1 MTLAAL
7 GTLRDGVLHLY
18 AALTARSLDGIPF
31 RDETLPDPLTVDGQ
45 ALQQA
50 DSIGVAALVWL
61 AGQAQ
66 QQQRRTTWQHLPP
79 HLGELLALY
88 EIDLPTM
95 SQPNYE
101 IGRASCRE
109 RV

>member
-7 GTLRDGVLHLY
+7 GTLRDGVLHLH

-61 AGQAQ
+61 AGLAQ
-66 QQQRRTTWQHLPP
+66 QQQRRTIWQHLPP

-95 SQPNYE
+95 SQPTPCKKN
-101 IGRASCRE
+101 
-109 RV
+109 

>member
-7 GTLRDGVLHLY
+7 GTLRDGVLHLH

-31 RDETLPDPLTVDGQ
+31 RDETLPDSLTVDGQ

-61 AGQAQ
+61 AGAATTAAHDLATPATPPW
-66 QQQRRTTWQHLPP
+66 RTACSLR
-79 HLGELLALY
+79 
-88 EIDLPTM
+88 
-95 SQPNYE
+95 N
-101 IGRASCRE
+101 
-109 RV
+109 

>member
-7 GTLRDGVLHLY
+7 GTLRDGVLHLH

-61 AGQAQ
+61 AGD
-66 QQQRRTTWQHLPP
+66 RKSTRLNSSHTTISYAVFCLKKK
-79 HLGELLALY
+79 
-88 EIDLPTM
+88 
-95 SQPNYE
+95 
-101 IGRASCRE
+101 RK
-109 RV
+109 

>member
-7 GTLRDGVLHLY
+7 GTLRDGVLHLH
-18 AALTARSLDGIPF
+18 AALTARSLDGI
-31 RDETLPDPLTVDGQ
+31 PDPLTVDGQ

-95 SQPNYE
+95 SQPTPCKKN
-101 IGRASCRE
+101 
-109 RV
+109 

>member
-7 GTLRDGVLHLY
+7 GTLRDGVLHLH

-31 RDETLPDPLTVDGQ
+31 RDETLPDSLTVDGQ

-66 QQQRRTTWQHLPP
+66 QRRMTWQHLPP

-95 SQPNYE
+95 SQPTPCKKN
-101 IGRASCRE
+101 
-109 RV
+109 

>member
-1 MTLAAL
+1 MSLAAI
-7 GTLRDGVLHLY
+7 GTLTGGVLQLHP
-18 AALTARSLDGIPF
+18 ALTIPTLDGKRL

-66 QQQRRTTWQHLPP
+66 QQQRRTIWQHLPP

-95 SQPNYE
+95 SQPTPCKKN
-101 IGRASCRE
+101 
-109 RV
+109 